1 MHGTCQRL
9 ATNTRREGVP
19 RAVNSSPPLACR
31 PSAETGEGRPL
42 GGEGEVGLAGWSWS
56 SGSTA
61 SLLGAGVREELDLS
75 SPCLKSLAAEGSG
88 VGAADG
94 RTGEEADGVRWKKP
108 SRVFCP
114 PEELLFLRA
123 GVEAGVAAVF
133 LAMLDQS
140 EHSYATFAYRLL
152 VGGQETTRTG

>member
-1 MHGTCQRL
+1 MGRVERP
-9 ATNTRREGVP
+9 AINTRREGVP
-19 RAVNSSPPLACR
+19 REVNSSPPLACR
-31 PSAETGEGRPL
+31 SSAETGEGRPL
-42 GGEGEVGLAGWSWS
+42 GGEGEAGLAGLSWS

-108 SRVFCP
+108 RRVFCP
-114 PEELLFLRA
+114 PVEELFFKA

-140 EHSYATFAYRLL
+140 EHSYATFAHGLL
-152 VGGQETTRTG
+152 VRGQEQSVWDE